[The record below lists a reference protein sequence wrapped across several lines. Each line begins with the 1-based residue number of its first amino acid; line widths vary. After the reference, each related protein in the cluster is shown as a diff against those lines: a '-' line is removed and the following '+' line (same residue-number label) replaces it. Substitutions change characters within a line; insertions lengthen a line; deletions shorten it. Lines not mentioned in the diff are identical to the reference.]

1 MIEMELREGSCSI
14 KVNVDL
20 LSAFRAFYHFYPHP
34 LSKTNQGIVNAEAN
48 PFSAK
53 LYSIIRLFY

>member
-20 LSAFRAFYHFYPHP
+20 LSAFRAFITSILIPY
-34 LSKTNQGIVNAEAN
+34 L
-48 PFSAK
+48 K
-53 LYSIIRLFY
+53 LIKAL